1 MTVVYEKNCV
11 DCRESNYG
19 ICEKHFEDFNECCRV
34 SDEYEGGR
42 QGKDQC
48 QNVLAVV
55 HP

>member
-34 SDEYEGGR
+34 MGPQTTMDFMSDDDEGGR
-42 QGKDQC
+42 Q
-48 QNVLAVV
+48 
-55 HP
+55 